1 MRSPTPFGWVALGVL
16 LLQAPAW
23 AEAPTLSPDEA
34 VALALSAH
42 PDIQAADA
50 AVSIA
55 QADRRASAVLLSNPS
70 VSAWSTPDATRAELG
85 ISQPLSL
92 TGEGWHARR
101 GARASR
107 DAAGLTLQRRR
118 REVAAQTRL
127 AYIDAV
133 VATGMVQVAS
143 EGSDLAGR
151 LSYAFRRKHEE
162 GEAATLDLRLARLA
176 EVQAAT
182 RLLDARRTE
191 AEALRTLASWIGSPV
206 DAEAL
211 DADPTNATPAPSE
224 SVGARS
230 DVQAAESAVARA
242 EADLRR
248 ARAASL
254 PPVSLGARLAVEDGQ
269 TFIGPS
275 VALTLPLVDRNQ
287 RDRAVSSGRLAVTEG
302 NLQQVRAR
310 AQTER
315 TTADQRV
322 SEAVET
328 TERVQADIE
337 EARAALASIEAGV
350 LAGQIDLSTAV
361 LLQTQVLDGE
371 AAVVRLRGL
380 LADARID
387 QMLANDDDAL
397 LGGAP

>member
-1 MRSPTPFGWVALGVL
+1 MHSTTSFGWVALGVS

-23 AEAPTLSPDEA
+23 AETPSLPPDEA
-34 VALALSAH
+34 VALALSVH
-42 PDIQAADA
+42 PDVKAADA
-50 AVSIA
+50 AVSVA
-55 QADRRASAVLLSNPS
+55 QADRSAAAVLLSNPS
-70 VSAWSTPDATRAELG
+70 VSGWSTPDATRAELG
-85 ISQPLSL
+85 VSQPLSL
-92 TGEGWHARR
+92 TGEGWPARR
-101 GARASR
+101 GARASL
-107 DAAGLTLQRRR
+107 DAAERSLQRRR

-151 LSYAFRRKHEE
+151 LSFAVRRKHEE
-162 GEAATLDLRLARLA
+162 GEAATLELRLARLA

-191 AEALRTLASWIGSPV
+191 AEALRALSSWIGTPV
-206 DAEAL
+206 DAAAL
-211 DADPTNATPAPSE
+211 DADLTDATPAPTQ
-224 SVGARS
+224 SVGERS
-230 DVQAAESAVARA
+230 DVQAAEFAVARA
-242 EADLRR
+242 EAELRQ

-254 PPVSLGARLAVEDGQ
+254 PPVSLGARLSVEDGQ

-275 VALTLPLVDRNQ
+275 VALTVPLFDRNQ
-287 RDRAVSSGRLAVTEG
+287 RERAASSGRLDVAKGT
-302 NLQQVRAR
+302 LQQVRAR
-310 AQTER
+310 AQTEQ

-322 SEAVET
+322 SEAVEA

-380 LADARID
+380 LANAHID
-387 QMLANDDDAL
+387 QMLAHDDDAL

>member
-1 MRSPTPFGWVALGVL
+1 MAITYSQIKALN
-16 LLQAPAW
+16 
-23 AEAPTLSPDEA
+23 A
-34 VALALSAH
+34 VARSG
-42 PDIQAADA
+42 
-50 AVSIA
+50 SF
-55 QADRRASAVLLSNPS
+55 
-70 VSAWSTPDATRAELG
+70 TRAAEELG